1 MMMLVKREIEEKK
14 VDCELQKEKL
24 QNKSEIK

>member
-1 MMMLVKREIEEKK
+1 MMLVKREIEEKK
-14 VDCELQKEKL
+14 VDRELQKEKL